1 MKSSSFE
8 ERLLSSLQEDAAFV
22 HTAAAVILVTIVL
35 GGSYYSHSRS
45 LQKKRPWPFVPGW
58 IPLVGH
64 FHLVGSVRNM
74 ATKME
79 EWADKYGSET
89 GVYEMELT
97 GDKFV
102 TVCREDTAMELVK
115 LRPFVVQR
123 GPKIREA
130 ANSIGATGIFAAE
143 QDQWRMEHKL
153 VRPALNRSNVQEYLA
168 AMSQMVDRLVKKWG
182 DQCDATTTT
191 TATTATGIVRDI
203 QVDLGNITADSISV
217 VTLDQDF
224 DFLNNPESREANDV
238 QKIMEGGLARSLS
251 PIPYWRVPVIGQYLD
266 GLGFAIDRV
275 RKMMDQVV
283 SDYER
288 EHVINSSN
296 SGDGDG
302 KESKESSTTSPKKK
316 TLLSKLYDVMHSEKT
331 KLSHERVIGN
341 IVTLFMAGT
350 DTTSKTLAF
359 ALYLLARD
367 TELQKEIQT
376 EVAGVDLKSATLQD
390 LFDHL
395 PRLKSFLHEV
405 HRMYSVP
412 FIMLRADREVT
423 FCGTKLPKGTNFMLL
438 LKYIGNQTIAPSK
451 DVPIGPNGEVP
462 SEFCSTRYLIKDAD
476 TGRLSSLTP
485 STKAGGFMVFGHGM
499 RACPGRTYSEAFSYL
514 LLASL
519 LQTFNI
525 DLAPNHPEPKMEFDI
540 VMVPDC
546 GVSLQLTKRAAAS
559 K

>member
-1 MKSSSFE
+1 MASSSFE
-8 ERLLSSLQEDAAFV
+8 ERLLGSLQEDATFIHA
-22 HTAAAVILVTIVL
+22 TAAVILATMVL
-35 GGSYYSHSRS
+35 GGGYYSYS

-58 IPLVGH
+58 IPLLGH
-64 FHLVGSVRNM
+64 FHLVKSVRNL

-89 GVYEMELT
+89 GVFEMDLAGE
-97 GDKFV
+97 KFV

-115 LRPFVVQR
+115 LRPFVLQR
-123 GPKIREA
+123 APKIRES

-143 QDQWRMEHKL
+143 QDQWKMEHKL

-168 AMSQMVDRLVKKWG
+168 VMSQMADRLVKKWG
-182 DQCDATTTT
+182 EQCDETT
-191 TATTATGIVRDI
+191 TASATAAAGIVRNI
-203 QVDLGNITADSISV
+203 EVDLGNITADSISV

-224 DFLNNPESREANDV
+224 DFLNHPNSREAADV
-238 QKIMEGGLARSLS
+238 QKIMEGGLVRSFS
-251 PIPYWRVPVIGQYLD
+251 PVAYWRVPVIGQYLD

-275 RKMMDQVV
+275 KKMMDRVIG
-283 SDYER
+283 DYER
-288 EHVINSSN
+288 DQAKSSS
-296 SGDGDG
+296 SGNGE
-302 KESKESSTTSPKKK
+302 ESTDASSKSPSKK
-316 TLLSKLYDVMHSEKT
+316 TFLSKLYDVMHSEKT
-331 KLSHERVIGN
+331 QLSHERVIGN
-341 IVTLFMAGT
+341 IVTLFLAGT

-359 ALYLLARD
+359 ALYLFARD
-367 TELQKEIQT
+367 TELQKQLQT
-376 EVAGVDLKSATLQD
+376 EVAGVDLKAATLQD
-390 LFDHL
+390 LFEHL

-412 FIMLRADREVT
+412 FIALRADREVT
-423 FCGTKLPKGTNFMLL
+423 FCGTKLPKGTNFMLM

-462 SEFCSTRYLIKDAD
+462 SEFCPTRYLVKDPD
-476 TGRLSSLTP
+476 TGHLSSLTP

-499 RACPGRTYSEAFSYL
+499 RSCPGRTYSEAFSYL

-519 LQTFNI
+519 LQTFNVE
-525 DLAPNHPEPKMEFDI
+525 LAPNHPEPRMEFDI

-546 GVSLQLTKRAAAS
+546 GVSLQLTKRAVAG

>member
-1 MKSSSFE
+1 MASSSFE
-8 ERLLSSLQEDAAFV
+8 ERLLGSLQEDATFIHA
-22 HTAAAVILVTIVL
+22 TASVILATVVL
-35 GGSYYSHSRS
+35 GGSYYSYS

-58 IPLVGH
+58 IPLMGH
-64 FHLVGSVRNM
+64 FHLVKSVRNM
-74 ATKME
+74 STKME

-89 GVYEMELT
+89 GVYEMDLVGE
-97 GDKFV
+97 KFV

-123 GPKIREA
+123 SPKIREA
-130 ANSIGATGIFAAE
+130 ANSISATGIFAAE
-143 QDQWRMEHKL
+143 QDQWKMEHKL

-168 AMSQMVDRLVKKWG
+168 VMSQMADRLVKKWE
-182 DQCDATTTT
+182 DQCDE
-191 TATTATGIVRDI
+191 TATTIVRDI

-224 DFLNNPESREANDV
+224 DFLNHPNSREAADV
-238 QKIMEGGLARSLS
+238 QKIMEGGLSRSLS
-251 PIPYWRVPVIGQYLD
+251 PVAYWRIPVIGQYLD

-275 RKMMDQVV
+275 RKMMDRVIC
-283 SDYER
+283 DYER
-288 EHVINSSN
+288 DHANSSR
-296 SGDGDG
+296 SGNGE
-302 KESKESSTTSPKKK
+302 ESKDTSSKSPCKK
-316 TLLSKLYDVMHSEKT
+316 TFLSKLYDVMHSEKT

-341 IVTLFMAGT
+341 IVTLFLAGT

-359 ALYLLARD
+359 ALYLFARD
-367 TELQKEIQT
+367 TELQKQLQT
-376 EVAGVDLKSATLQD
+376 EVAGIDLKAASLQD
-390 LFDHL
+390 LFEHL

-412 FIMLRADREVT
+412 FIALRADREVT
-423 FCGTKLPKGTNFMLL
+423 FCGTKLPKGTNFMLM

-462 SEFCSTRYLIKDAD
+462 SEFCSTRYLVKDPD
-476 TGRLSSLTP
+476 TGHLSSLTP

-499 RACPGRTYSEAFSYL
+499 RSCPGRTYSEAFSYL

-519 LQTFNI
+519 LQTFNVE
-525 DLAPNHPEPKMEFDI
+525 LAPNHPEPKMEFDI

-546 GVSLQLTKRAAAS
+546 GVSLQLTKRVVAG